1 MYKVQR
7 KYSRMSNVNQATWTV
22 YLMYICSAVV
32 PNWSISC
39 ALYVMWHYHAA
50 WLVKTSNW
58 GINWLQQHTGQ
69 LILICV
75 LGYWFW
81 KNGIIW
87 YCVVSLAI
95 SVSICMHAKFHQNA
109 RSSFGRWWHI
119 MFWQLWSNCY
129 IGWPANVLRSSQFPH
144 YPFWHACNFL
154 RVKTNLPITA

>member
-22 YLMYICSAVV
+22 YLMYIYSAVV
-32 PNWSISC
+32 PNWSILC

-58 GINWLQQHTGQ
+58 GINWLQQHSGQ

-87 YCVVSLAI
+87 YCVVSLYA
-95 SVSICMHAKFHQNA
+95 CMQ
-109 RSSFGRWWHI
+109 SFIKMPEVVLGDDGTLC
-119 MFWQLWSNCY
+119 FNWQLWSNCY

-144 YPFWHACNFL
+144 YPIWHACNFL
-154 RVKTNLPITA
+154 RVKTNLPSTA